1 VLCVVDI
8 QLLHFAFFFTYYCND
23 QNRETDFLI
32 IIYLTIFTGSDV
44 IVSNNRVIIEYQI
57 GQDVDR
63 SHHRSSL
70 EHLRNITKTGY
81 YSQYLKE
88 ECYALN
94 FIVQLKGLR

>member
-1 VLCVVDI
+1 
-8 QLLHFAFFFTYYCND
+8 
-23 QNRETDFLI
+23 
-32 IIYLTIFTGSDV
+32 
-44 IVSNNRVIIEYQI
+44 VSNNGVIIEYQR

-63 SHHRSSL
+63 SHHRNSL
-70 EHLRNITKTGY
+70 EYMRNITKAGY